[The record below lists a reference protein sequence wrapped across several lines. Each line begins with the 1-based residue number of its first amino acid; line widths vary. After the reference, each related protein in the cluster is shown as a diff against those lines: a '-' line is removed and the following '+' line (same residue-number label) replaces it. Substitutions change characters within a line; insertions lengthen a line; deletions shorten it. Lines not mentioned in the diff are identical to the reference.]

1 MYPELAD
8 QVAGIVGSMV
18 EERHTQLYAWCLM
31 PDHLHL
37 LTQDADI
44 VEFARLLK
52 GRATPVARR
61 HEYGRRLWQ
70 RSFFDHGLLRDE
82 SLGRVAQ
89 YIFENPVRAR
99 LVETPADY
107 RWSGSNV
114 WPHWRTFYR
123 TRSGRG

>member
-1 MYPELAD
+1 
-8 QVAGIVGSMV
+8 
-18 EERHTQLYAWCLM
+18 M

-61 HEYGRRLWQ
+61 HEYRRRLWQ
-70 RSFFDHGLLRDE
+70 RSFFDHGLRRDE

-99 LVETPADY
+99 LVETPAAY
-107 RWSGSNV
+107 RWSGSHV
-114 WPHWRTFYR
+114 WPHWR
-123 TRSGRG
+123 